1 MALKQL
7 FAIGIIAIFSVSAAY
22 SVEYLPMFDKDTY
35 SVGEWSVITVED
47 SSKNALDGVAESI
60 VIDIQSDTDTVGIQ
74 LELVETGQN
83 TGVFTGTFLLS
94 SSLGISSVSKLIV
107 QNGDSVHAMYLS
119 FIKTATVKK
128 PGSYVSPILVST
140 DKADYKVGEVIVI
153 SGSVSG
159 GDTRFDVN
167 LSVVDPHGNT
177 IYTEEIDLSY
187 IRSFS
192 TEINTEKTGWSDS
205 GNYKILIWHES
216 EETQAEVVFSFSS
229 TYGKQETSD
238 SISIFN
244 SEINLDY
251 SITSGKITL
260 VRADLIKNS
269 LVFSIDVGAGGHL
282 TVELPRYIMD
292 AQDED
297 GDSAF
302 VVLMDNRNAIFV
314 EKTNPNERTLTIPFI
329 HNTRTLEI
337 VGTFLE
343 LEPSAPAVSTNI
355 PDWVRNNAEW
365 WSKDLIGEDDFVS
378 GIQYLIIQGVIQIP
392 IVPEENGDE
401 SSSFVPPW
409 IKDTAGWWAQGLVTD
424 SEFVNGLKYLISQ
437 GIIRV

>member
-1 MALKQL
+1 MALRLL
-7 FAIGIIAIFSVSAAY
+7 FALGFLTVFSISSAY
-22 SVEYLPMFDKDTY
+22 SVELLPMFDEDTY
-35 SVGEWSVITVED
+35 SVGDWPVITVED
-47 SSKNALDGVAESI
+47 HSKNTLDDTTENIIITV
-60 VIDIQSDTDTVGIQ
+60 QSDSEPDAKQ
-74 LELVETGQN
+74 LVLIETGLN
-83 TGVFTGTFLLS
+83 TGIFTGTIQLTSTPSQDTLF
-94 SSLGISSVSKLIV
+94 VN
-107 QNGDSVHAMYLS
+107 NGDSIHAMYHS
-119 FIKTATVKK
+119 FIKTAEIKK
-128 PGSYVSPILVST
+128 SDSNISPILVST
-140 DKADYKVGEVIVI
+140 DKIDYKVGEIIVI

-159 GDTRFDVN
+159 GDTSYDVN

-177 IYTEEIDLSY
+177 IYAEAIDLSY

-192 TEINTEKTGWSDS
+192 TEINTENTGWSDS

-216 EETQAEVVFSFSS
+216 EETKAEVVFSFSS

-260 VRADLIKNS
+260 VKANLIKNS
-269 LVFSIDVGAGGHL
+269 LVFSIDVGSGGHL

-297 GDSAF
+297 GDFAY
-302 VVLMDNRNAIFV
+302 VVLMDDRNAIFV
-314 EKTNPNERTLTIPFI
+314 EKTNPNERTLTIPYI

-337 VGTFLE
+337 IGTFLE
-343 LEPSAPAVSTNI
+343 LEPSSPALSTNI
-355 PDWVRNNAEW
+355 PDWVRNNTEW
-365 WSKDLIGEDDFVS
+365 WSKNLIGDADFVY
-378 GIQYLIIQGVIQIP
+378 GIEYLIIHGVIQIP
-392 IVPEENGDE
+392 IVPEENGTK
-401 SSSFVPPW
+401 SSSFVPSW

>member
-1 MALKQL
+1 LALKLL
-7 FAIGIIAIFSVSAAY
+7 FALGILAVFSVSSAY
-22 SVEYLPMFDKDTY
+22 SVEYLPIFDEDVY
-35 SVGEWSVITVED
+35 SVGEFARITVQDSTKNSLPGAAESIFITVESD
-47 SSKNALDGVAESI
+47 SES
-60 VIDIQSDTDTVGIQ
+60 DGIQ
-74 LELVETGQN
+74 LELTETGLN
-83 TGVFTGTFLLS
+83 TGIFSGTIQLS
-94 SSLGISSVSKLIV
+94 SSSSEGTLYV
-107 QNGDSVHAMYLS
+107 NDGDSVHAMYLS
-119 FIKTATVKK
+119 FIKTAIVKK
-128 PGSYVSPILVST
+128 SSSGVSPILVST
-140 DKADYKVGEVIVI
+140 DKVDYKVGEIIVI

-159 GDTRFDVN
+159 GDTRYDVN

-192 TEINTEKTGWSDS
+192 TEINTENTGWSDS

-260 VRADLIKNS
+260 VRADLFKNS

-297 GDSAF
+297 GDSAYM
-302 VVLMDNRNAIFV
+302 VLMDDRNAIFV
-314 EKTNPNERTLTIPFI
+314 EKTNPNERTLTIPYI

-337 VGTFLE
+337 SGTFLD
-343 LEPSAPAVSTNI
+343 LEPSAPATSTSI
-355 PDWVRNNAEW
+355 PVWVRNNAEW

-392 IVPEENGDE
+392 IAPEENGTK
-401 SSSFVPPW
+401 SSSFVPSW
-409 IKDTAGWWAQGLVTD
+409 IKDTAGWWAEDLVTD

>member
-1 MALKQL
+1 V
-7 FAIGIIAIFSVSAAY
+7 FSISSAY
-22 SVEYLPMFDKDTY
+22 SVELLPMFDEDTY
-35 SVGEWSVITVED
+35 SVGDWSVITVED
-47 SSKNALDGVAESI
+47 HSKNTLDDTTENIIITV
-60 VIDIQSDTDTVGIQ
+60 QSDSEPDAKQ
-74 LELVETGQN
+74 LVLIETGLN
-83 TGVFTGTFLLS
+83 TGIFTGTIQLTSTPSQDTLF
-94 SSLGISSVSKLIV
+94 VN
-107 QNGDSVHAMYLS
+107 NGDSIHAMYHS
-119 FIKTATVKK
+119 FIKTAEIKK
-128 PGSYVSPILVST
+128 SDSNISPILVST
-140 DKADYKVGEVIVI
+140 DKIDYKVGEIIVI

-159 GDTRFDVN
+159 GDTSYDVN

-177 IYTEEIDLSY
+177 IYAEAIDLSY

-192 TEINTEKTGWSDS
+192 TEINTENTGWSDS

-216 EETQAEVVFSFSS
+216 EETKAEVVFSFSS

-260 VRADLIKNS
+260 VKANLIKNS
-269 LVFSIDVGAGGHL
+269 LVFSIDVGSGGHL

-297 GDSAF
+297 GDSAY
-302 VVLMDNRNAIFV
+302 VVLMDDRNAIFV
-314 EKTNPNERTLTIPFI
+314 EKTNPNERTLTIPYI

-337 VGTFLE
+337 IGTILE
-343 LEPSAPAVSTNI
+343 LEPSSPALSTNI

-365 WSKDLIGEDDFVS
+365 WSKDLIGDADFVY
-378 GIQYLIIQGVIQIP
+378 GIEYLIIHGVIQIP
-392 IVPEENGDE
+392 IVPEENGTK
-401 SSSFVPPW
+401 SSSFVPSW
-409 IKDTAGWWAQGLVTD
+409 IKDTAGWWAQDLVTD

-437 GIIRV
+437 EIIRV

>member
-22 SVEYLPMFDKDTY
+22 SVEYLPMFDRDKY
-35 SVGEWSVITVED
+35 SIGEWPVITVED

-60 VIDIQSDTDTVGIQ
+60 VIDLQSDSDTVGIQ

-107 QNGDSVHAMYLS
+107 QDGDSVHAMYLS

-128 PGSYVSPILVST
+128 SGSYVSPILVST
-140 DKADYKVGEVIVI
+140 DKADYKIGEVIGI

-159 GDTRFDVN
+159 GDTSYDVI

-177 IYTEEIDLSY
+177 IYTEAIDLSY

-192 TEINTEKTGWSDS
+192 TEINTENTGWTNS
-205 GNYKILIWHES
+205 GNYKILVWHES
-216 EETQAEVVFSFSS
+216 EDTFSETVFSFSS
-229 TYGKQETSD
+229 TYGKQETTN
-238 SISIFN
+238 SIKIFN
-244 SEINLDY
+244 SGIELDY

-260 VRADLIKNS
+260 VKANLAKNS
-269 LVFSIDVGAGGHL
+269 LVFSIDVNAGGHL
-282 TVELPRYIMD
+282 TVELPRYLMD
-292 AQDED
+292 AQDND
-297 GDSAF
+297 GDSAYT
-302 VVLMDNRNAIFV
+302 VLMDDRNAVFV
-314 EKTNPNERTLTIPFI
+314 EKTNPNERTLTVPFI
-329 HNTRTLEI
+329 HNTRTIEI
-337 VGTFLE
+337 QGTFLE
-343 LEPSAPAVSTNI
+343 LNPTSPAKSTSI

-365 WSKDLIGEDDFVS
+365 WSKDLIGEGDFVS

-392 IVPEENGDE
+392 IMPEENGVE

-409 IKDTAGWWAQGLVTD
+409 IKDTAGWWAEGLVTD
-424 SEFVNGLKYLISQ
+424 SEFVNGLWYLISQ